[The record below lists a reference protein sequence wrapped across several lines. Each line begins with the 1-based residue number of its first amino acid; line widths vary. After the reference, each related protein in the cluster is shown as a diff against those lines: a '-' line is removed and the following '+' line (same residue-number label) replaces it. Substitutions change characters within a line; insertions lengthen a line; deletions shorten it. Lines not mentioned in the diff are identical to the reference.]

1 MGFWLRQF
9 AAEAT
14 TAQLVFDVAFGI
26 IAPILCFAFDPIA
39 FRNGFG
45 GGPLFA
51 QYQVLVYLFSGLEIV
66 TLVPWLLLR
75 EQLPGKRLIG
85 GILLAGGIFC
95 AVIGCIL
102 LPFSFLGLFVY
113 FVGAFGFIPFFT
125 AIVYLRNGC
134 RAHRAERPKANGMA
148 QAAPILLGC
157 LLAIGIPVLLSGS
170 INEVVRQSVDEVIQG
185 DTQRA
190 AEALNSIA

>member
-1 MGFWLRQF
+1 MSTLGITSDGVGQPTRMGFWRRQF

-14 TAQLVFDVAFGI
+14 TSQLVFDVLFGI

-66 TLVPWLLLR
+66 TLVPWLFLR

-95 AVIGCIL
+95 AAIGCIL
-102 LPFSFLGLFVY
+102 LPFSLFGLLFY
-113 FVGAFGFIPFFT
+113 FIGAFGFIPFLT
-125 AIVYLRNGC
+125 AIVYFRNGC
-134 RAHRAERPKANGMA
+134 RAYRAELPKAIGM
-148 QAAPILLGC
+148 
-157 LLAIGIPVLLSGS
+157 
-170 INEVVRQSVDEVIQG
+170 
-185 DTQRA
+185 
-190 AEALNSIA
+190 